1 MMSDHAVCAGL
12 VLVSGAGNFSR
23 LPVPVQI
30 RIPEGIPSVICAG
43 GVDREM
49 NIPKF
54 CSQGP
59 VEWESVKFFEDYPM
73 EKGGLIKPDVCGFPG
88 PGYLVVL
95 SGKNHGYIEDPDNG
109 PRGNSFSS
117 PHVSGVVALMLSA
130 NPELTAWRVK
140 EILEETATDLGE
152 PGKDPKTGAGLANA
166 LKAVKK
172 ALEEAK

>member
-1 MMSDHAVCAGL
+1 
-12 VLVSGAGNFSR
+12 
-23 LPVPVQI
+23 
-30 RIPEGIPSVICAG
+30 
-43 GVDREM
+43 
-49 NIPKF
+49 
-54 CSQGP
+54 
-59 VEWESVKFFEDYPM
+59 M

-88 PGYLVVL
+88 PGYLVIQ
-95 SGKNHGYIEDPDNG
+95 SKKNQGYIEDPARG

-117 PHVSGVVALMLSA
+117 PHISGVVALMLSA

-166 LKAVKK
+166 HKAVKK